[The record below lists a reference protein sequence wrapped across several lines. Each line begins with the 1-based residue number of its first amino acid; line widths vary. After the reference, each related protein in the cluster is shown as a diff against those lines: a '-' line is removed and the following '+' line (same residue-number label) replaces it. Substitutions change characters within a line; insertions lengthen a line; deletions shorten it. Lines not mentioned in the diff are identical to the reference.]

1 MGGIPANSSWLC
13 VCVLCFFFFSFFSSK
28 NRIKWPDC
36 WSSFMVAPLLLGAY
50 SVESQSWYIQRI
62 LVGTTKNQ
70 QPFFVSACWV
80 VPKHWGNL
88 RFFCFKGVK
97 KPTESNSTKAKVED
111 LRIAVDCAAFFGVPS
126 LYRTPRAIAIQI
138 YIPFLATSGG
148 RT

>member
-1 MGGIPANSSWLC
+1 MNNLGIFGAFLQIQVGR
-13 VCVLCFFFFSFFSSK
+13 VCFVFFFFCFFAK
-28 NRIKWPDC
+28 YRIKWPDC

-50 SVESQSWYIQRI
+50 SVESQSWYIQSI

-88 RFFCFKGVK
+88 RFFLQRSK
-97 KPTESNSTKAKVED
+97 KRTESNSTKAKVED

-126 LYRTPRAIAIQI
+126 LYGESPEQI

-148 RT
+148 RN